1 MCNDECLLLKMNI
14 MQKYLSLPFVCDC
27 STQGHEWAREDNS
40 SLSVVVVCRCNM
52 SSGFLSSKRL

>member
-14 MQKYLSLPFVCDC
+14 IQKYLSLPFVCDC

-40 SLSVVVVCRCNM
+40 SLPVVVVCRCAI
-52 SSGFLSSKRL
+52 SL